1 MIEIQSTQSGA
12 SKRQQII
19 LSPNKS
25 MTWETNKKILMAMF
39 AVAMIIGISFASI
52 GAWMILPFAGI
63 EVTIVGVGMYYV
75 CWKLNFKQTI
85 TLEAESFIVQKGV
98 YFPKQEWQWQA
109 SQTYLLKQP
118 SRYRMSPPTLYL
130 KHLNQKI
137 EIGEFLNRTDKKELQ
152 KWLRDMGISVTTL
165 AAK

>member
-63 EVTIVGVGMYYV
+63 EVTIVGIGMYYV

-137 EIGEFLNRTDKKELQ
+137 EIGEFLNRSDKKELQ

>member
-1 MIEIQSTQSGA
+1 MIEIESNQVGEL
-12 SKRQQII
+12 KRQLIV

-25 MTWETNKKILMAMF
+25 MSWETNKKILIAMF
-39 AVAMIIGISFASI
+39 AVAMIIGVSFASI

-63 EVTIVGVGMYYV
+63 EVTVVGIGMYYV

-85 TLEAESFIVQKGV
+85 TLEAESFTVQKGV

-152 KWLRDMGISVTTL
+152 EWLRDMGISVTIL

>member
-85 TLEAESFIVQKGV
+85 TLEAESFTVQKGV

>member
-85 TLEAESFIVQKGV
+85 TLEAESFTVQKGV

-130 KHLNQKI
+130 KHLNQRI

-152 KWLRDMGISVTTL
+152 EWLRDMGISVTTL

>member
-63 EVTIVGVGMYYV
+63 EVTIVGIGMYYV

-85 TLEAESFIVQKGV
+85 TLEAESFTVQKGV

-130 KHLNQKI
+130 KHLNQRI